1 MNLQRYSLGNPAIEL
16 WEFFE
21 SINPKSDFNNDG
33 DALETYLYE
42 KSLKVQPKDAEKIPD
57 VKPKRSLHVLKS
69 PGIKPPKTNHYST
82 SHHHAATSY
91 STQSSTAPSTPRPDG
106 EGPRPPVLTP
116 PDAEDAHFS
125 LVDIT
130 PGQHPKFVGDVPR
143 RAHKIGQLQPPP
155 LVPRKAQKT
164 AAPPPALTSPAP
176 STAPPLYPRRTMP
189 VNSSPSSRS
198 PQTPVRMSGDHAP
211 QAFVFPSVE
220 SQYSPPPPALPPRL
234 STTGS
239 ASTTPGAMS
248 SNEQL
253 RVMLD
258 RPPSESTSP
267 TVCLSVPL
275 PPALPPRRG
284 TAAQQTPPPLPP
296 KT

>member
-1 MNLQRYSLGNPAIEL
+1 LCE
-16 WEFFE
+16 WV
-21 SINPKSDFNNDG
+21 K
-33 DALETYLYE
+33 YLVVNE
-42 KSLKVQPKDAEKIPD
+42 VCSF
-57 VKPKRSLHVLKS
+57 R
-69 PGIKPPKTNHYST
+69 
-82 SHHHAATSY
+82 
-91 STQSSTAPSTPRPDG
+91 
-106 EGPRPPVLTP
+106 PRPPVLTP

-155 LVPRKAQKT
+155 LVPRKAQKPA
-164 AAPPPALTSPAP
+164 AAPPPVLTSPAP
-176 STAPPLYPRRTMP
+176 STAPPLYPRRTTMP

-275 PPALPPRRG
+275 PPALPPRR
-284 TAAQQTPPPLPP
+284 
-296 KT
+296 

>member
-1 MNLQRYSLGNPAIEL
+1 
-16 WEFFE
+16 
-21 SINPKSDFNNDG
+21 
-33 DALETYLYE
+33 
-42 KSLKVQPKDAEKIPD
+42 
-57 VKPKRSLHVLKS
+57 
-69 PGIKPPKTNHYST
+69 
-82 SHHHAATSY
+82 
-91 STQSSTAPSTPRPDG
+91 
-106 EGPRPPVLTP
+106 
-116 PDAEDAHFS
+116 
-125 LVDIT
+125 
-130 PGQHPKFVGDVPR
+130 
-143 RAHKIGQLQPPP
+143 
-155 LVPRKAQKT
+155 
-164 AAPPPALTSPAP
+164 
-176 STAPPLYPRRTMP
+176 MP

-258 RPPSESTSP
+258 RCFRIYMLTDFRPPSESTSP

-296 KT
+296 KTRTIGSPSLQRASVSPTSPDTPPPLPPKTYKTRKQNDSPTTGASSPQQ